1 MSYAGSAR
9 PARAVVCLPALVA
22 VMLTYLVA
30 MPVSARGAPADAALD
45 PEERALCQ
53 QINRLRAHAGAAPL
67 RVSVALTKAASWL
80 SFDMAANDTFDHV
93 DSRGRDFDRR
103 FRAFGYRGATM
114 AENIAGGE
122 AGARAAFGQFKSSPE
137 HRRNM
142 LRRKLRV
149 IGIGRA
155 PGSGTGPAWYWTAAF
170 GGTRDRAA
178 AC

>member
-1 MSYAGSAR
+1 
-9 PARAVVCLPALVA
+9 VLVA
-22 VMLTYLVA
+22 VMLIYVVA
-30 MPVSARGAPADAALD
+30 VPVCARAAAADAALD
-45 PEERALCQ
+45 TEERALCQ
-53 QINRLRAHAGAAPL
+53 QINRLRAQAGAAPL

-80 SFDMAANDTFDHV
+80 SSDMAANHAFDHI

-122 AGARAAFGQFKSSPE
+122 ADARATFMQFKRSPE

-142 LRRKLRV
+142 LRRKLKV

-155 PGSGTGPAWYWTAAF
+155 PGSGTASAWYWTAAF
-170 GGTRDRAA
+170 GGTRDRAT